1 MHSPHPHDTLPHS
14 IPAHR
19 PERARLEVDL
29 ARGEFTDALGRRVM
43 LRGVNVGGRSKLPP
57 YLPFELDDVDSDD
70 EVRARAHRIFETVA
84 SWGCNV
90 ARVPFTWAAIEP
102 RRGTYDA
109 RQIRRLGYLVDAAWS
124 HGVRCFLDCHQDL
137 FAEALGGSGAP
148 RWALPQRAR
157 GRQRTDSPS
166 WFMHYSL
173 DSDVILAFDRFWEN
187 EDDLQNDFVRMWLH
201 VVAELG
207 DRPGLCGVEIINEPG
222 FGSADLS
229 WWRHN
234 RLARLY
240 QRLIDA
246 IHATHPH
253 LIVFYGMPGLEFMG
267 LGPDEITLKGD
278 PICYAPHLYDPG
290 LLAAWRA
297 GTTYP
302 PEPMIAALGQF
313 QLERGTPTLLGE
325 FGAQVGAIDGPKWLA
340 RVLAAMD
347 EHRVNGTVWEC
358 SHSDVLWNHEDLNLL
373 FPDGTARP
381 LVDALARPY
390 IRDLSGEEAHLS
402 WDRRAR
408 TAHATWIAG
417 DQVTAIAI
425 PRHCTPDG
433 LESLEVDGA
442 QTTYDPELAELR
454 VLGEPGD
461 EVTVSLVLA

>member
-1 MHSPHPHDTLPHS
+1 MHAPHHQNSDA

-19 PERARLEVDL
+19 PATALLEVDL
-29 ARGEFTDALGRRVM
+29 DLGEFTDELGRRVM

-57 YLPFELDDVDSDD
+57 YLPFEIDDVRSDD
-70 EVRARAHRIFETVA
+70 EVRERADRLFATVA

-90 ARVPFTWAAIEP
+90 ARLLFTWAAVEP
-102 RRGTYDA
+102 GRGVFDEAHIA
-109 RQIRRLGYLVDAAWS
+109 RVGMLLDAAWS

-148 RWALPQRAR
+148 RWALPQEAR

-173 DSDVILAFDRFWEN
+173 DSDVIRAFDRFWEN
-187 EDDLQNDFVRMWLH
+187 EDSLQDDFVRMWLH
-201 VVAELG
+201 MVERLG
-207 DRPGLCGVEIINEPG
+207 DHPGLCGVELFNEPG

-246 IHATHPH
+246 IHATHPQ
-253 LIVFYGMPGLEFMG
+253 LVVFYGMPGLEFMG
-267 LGPDEITLKGD
+267 LGPDEIELRGD
-278 PICYAPHLYDPG
+278 PLCYAPHLYDPG

-297 GTTYP
+297 GTTYDVDP
-302 PEPMIAALGQF
+302 IIASLGQF
-313 QLERGTPTLLGE
+313 QVERGVPTLISE
-325 FGAQVGAIDGPKWLA
+325 FGSQVGAIDGPVWLG

-347 EHRVNGTVWEC
+347 EHRVSGTVWEC

-373 FPDGTARP
+373 FPDGTPRP
-381 LVDALARPY
+381 LVDALSRPY
-390 IRDLSGEEAHLS
+390 IRDLSGDEAHIT

-408 TAHATWIAG
+408 TARATWIAG
-417 DQVTAIAI
+417 DAATVICI
-425 PRHCTPDG
+425 SRHCAPEG
-433 LESLEVDGA
+433 LRALTVDNA
-442 QTTYDPELAELR
+442 EFTYDPELGELR
-454 VLGEPGD
+454 VLAAPGD
-461 EVTVSLVLA
+461 DVTVSIELA